1 MEAVMQ
7 INGEMQLMIDKFKVA
22 EICNMSVTTIFRKTN
37 KRYSQYDPT
46 FPLPVDAGVNTN
58 LWRYKDI
65 VEWVANRPSR
75 KVS

>member
-22 EICNMSVTTIFRKTN
+22 EICNMSVKTIFRKTN
-37 KRYSQYDPT
+37 KRYSRYDPT

-65 VEWVANRPSR
+65 VEWVANRPSK